1 MNGSDKSSIF
11 RHATSTGHKYELPK
25 SNAGQRSWPLS
36 EQQILSISAHLATTK
51 RTMANQDEPLFTSP
65 KGSHLVY
72 SNFRQRVFL
81 PAIKRA
87 GIPNT
92 VIHDIRRTTATVLVA
107 EQVDMK
113 TIQELMGHSDIRTTM
128 NLYSSATPAGRQN
141 AVDAL
146 RKHTAPGQ
154 EQADNLLQAV
164 EQ

>member
-1 MNGSDKSSIF
+1 M
-11 RHATSTGHKYELPK
+11 
-25 SNAGQRSWPLS
+25 
-36 EQQILSISAHLATTK
+36 
-51 RTMANQDEPLFTSP
+51 
-65 KGSHLVY
+65 Y

-81 PAIKRA
+81 PAIKLA

-128 NLYSSATPAGRQN
+128 NLYASATPAGRQN

-146 RKHTAPGQ
+146 RKHTDSGQ
-154 EQADNLLQAV
+154 DQVDNLLQAG

>member
-1 MNGSDKSSIF
+1 M
-11 RHATSTGHKYELPK
+11 
-25 SNAGQRSWPLS
+25 
-36 EQQILSISAHLATTK
+36 
-51 RTMANQDEPLFTSP
+51 
-65 KGSHLVY
+65 
-72 SNFRQRVFL
+72 
-81 PAIKRA
+81 PAIKLA

-128 NLYSSATPAGRQN
+128 NLYASATPAGRQN

-146 RKHTAPGQ
+146 RKHTDAGQ
-154 EQADNLLQAV
+154 DQVDNLLQAG